1 MLTMPAACW
10 LCRMPL
16 TLADHGICSY
26 CQRALKPPC
35 CCPRCGL
42 STFYPHEEC
51 GRCQRHPPS
60 WQRLVFVADWQPPLK
75 ELVKKLK
82 FSQQTALSVMLAR
95 LILLTWLTARREGRL
110 QRPDLLLYVP
120 LHRSRAWRRGYNQ
133 LDDMAR
139 YLAHW
144 LAIPCAPGGLSRKKR
159 TRIQHFLSA
168 RARRRN
174 LRGAF
179 KVEIEVKG
187 RHIALLDDVVTTGST
202 VEEIARLLLR
212 AGAASVQ
219 VLCLCRTL

>member
-1 MLTMPAACW
+1 MLSMPAACW

-16 TLADHGICSY
+16 ALVHHGICTF
-26 CQRALKPPC
+26 CQRALQPPC

-42 STFYPHEEC
+42 ATFYPHAEC
-51 GRCQRHPPS
+51 GRCLRHPPA
-60 WQRLVFVADWQPPLK
+60 WQKLVFVADWQPPLK

-82 FSQQTALSVMLAR
+82 FSGQTALSVMLAR
-95 LILLTWLTARREGRL
+95 LILLTWLTARREGRVS
-110 QRPDLLLYVP
+110 RPDLLLCVP

-133 LDDMAR
+133 LDDMAHCLSR
-139 YLAHW
+139 W
-144 LAIPCAPGGLSRKKR
+144 LNVPYEPGGLSRQKR
-159 TRIQHFLSA
+159 ARVQHFLTA

-179 KVEIEVKG
+179 RVETGVKG

-202 VEEIARLLLR
+202 VEEISRILLR

-219 VLCLCRTL
+219 ILCLCRTL